1 MSSPSTE
8 QTPSGEQ
15 TPPLAPVAT
24 VPAEPALRLWNLA
37 VPRSRI
43 GTELLAGATTFV
55 VMSYIIV
62 VNPLIL
68 GFVGIE
74 PLAGKGLPFAAAV
87 TSTCL
92 VAGLLSVLMGL
103 YTNRALALAPG
114 MGLNAVVA
122 FQLVA
127 SMGLSW
133 PAAMGVIFIEGVL
146 VTLLVLTGFREAVM
160 NAVPVALKK
169 AISVGIGLFI
179 LFIGLWQAGIVVQD
193 KSGATPIAMGE
204 LRGIPVLVAV
214 VGLVLTI
221 VLTVKRVKGALILSI
236 LATTAFAVVL
246 NLAFGGTAFA
256 TPGVATLPANP
267 FQVPDFSIIGA
278 FEPLGVFKAV
288 GALTAVLT
296 IFSILLADFF
306 DTLGTLVGVGSQAGY
321 LDEEGRFEDVNK
333 PLLIDSLGAALGGV
347 CSSSSCTTYVESQA
361 GVQAGGRTGL
371 TAVVTGLLFF
381 LFMPLAPLVAMVPK
395 EATSGALIA
404 VGVMMTGI
412 LINPKSGV
420 DLSEPEEA
428 WPVVTTFIVMPLTYS
443 ITNGIGA
450 GFIVYTLVRLIRR
463 QRNSWVIYAAAGAFL
478 IYFLRG
484 AIGGLVGG

>member
-1 MSSPSTE
+1 MDASPIEKAATA
-8 QTPSGEQ
+8 PGEAGAPASAR
-15 TPPLAPVAT
+15 PP
-24 VPAEPALRLWNLA
+24 LRLWNLV
-37 VPRSRI
+37 VPREQV

-68 GFVGIE
+68 GFVGIA

-103 YTNRALALAPG
+103 YSNRAFALAPG
-114 MGLNAVVA
+114 MGLNAIVA

-133 PAAMGVIFIEGVL
+133 PAAMGVVFLEGVA

-204 LRGIPVLVAV
+204 LRGVPVLVAV

-221 VLTVKRVKGALILSI
+221 LLTVKRVKGALILSI
-236 LATTAFAVVL
+236 LGTTAFAVVL
-246 NLAFGGTAFA
+246 NHLYGGQAFT
-256 TPGVATLPANP
+256 TPGVAVLPASP
-267 FQVPDFSIIGA
+267 FQTPDFSVVGA
-278 FEPLGVFKAV
+278 FEPLGIFETV
-288 GALTAVLT
+288 GALTAALT

-333 PLLIDSLGAALGGV
+333 PLLVDSLGAVFGGV

-371 TAVVTGLLFF
+371 TAVVAGLLFL
-381 LFMPLAPLVAMVPK
+381 LFMPFAPLIGMVPK
-395 EATSGALIA
+395 EATAGALIA
-404 VGVMMTGI
+404 VGVMMCGI
-412 LINPKSGV
+412 LVSPGSGV

-428 WPVVTTFIVMPLTYS
+428 WPVVITFIVMPLTYS

-463 QRNSWVIYAAAGAFL
+463 QRDSWVMYVAAAAFL
-478 IYFLRG
+478 VYFLRG
-484 AIGGLVGG
+484 SLTGLFGA